1 MISIMYVRLL
11 YTSYGMFEIETI
23 DESSVLKSEI
33 DRINSENERL
43 RSERNDLRA
52 HGYSQQHPSTQV

>member
-1 MISIMYVRLL
+1 MINTAL
-11 YTSYGMFEIETI
+11 FKIETI

-33 DRINSENERL
+33 DRLNSENERL

-52 HGYSQQHPSTQV
+52 HGHSQQPPSSQV